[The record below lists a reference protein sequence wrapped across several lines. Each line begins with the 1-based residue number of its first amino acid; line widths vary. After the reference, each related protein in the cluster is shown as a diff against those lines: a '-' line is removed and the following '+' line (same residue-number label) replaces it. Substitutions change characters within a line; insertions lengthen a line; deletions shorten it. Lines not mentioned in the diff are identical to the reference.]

1 MFDENYRLVQN
12 DICEKNRDI
21 FLHPVIEDIVHAVE
35 VAVDKDINPT
45 IIPQGS
51 SGSYF
56 VRNCN
61 EEIIGVFKPKDEE
74 PYEIQNPKWSKYFHR
89 VCCPCCFG
97 RKCLISNHGYL
108 SEVGASLIDE
118 KLQLHI
124 VPTTRLASI
133 TSTTFNHNALNIV
146 KSKTKTHIAET
157 FPDIGR
163 KFHRLGVPPK
173 SGSLQLFVSGY
184 DSADSCIENLLNGIL
199 ATDLDLYEEFLFD
212 FQKLVVLDYVIRNT
226 DRNNSN
232 WLVKW
237 RHTTIDVG
245 VVIDDVGS
253 GDMANGGGGSVSGG
267 GGQSCSKNGV
277 ALKIA
282 AIDNGLAFPY
292 KHPDQMRIY
301 PYYWSWL
308 SIANVPFSDRI
319 CELVLPKLGESHFI
333 EKMIDDLQLLF
344 KVNSHYKRSTFE
356 RQMGV
361 MRGQITNLCAALR
374 QKKSPA
380 QLVEMAPMTLELI
393 SNSESFC
400 PSTDRLHSTSS
411 DNSTRKQHIFNYVTK
426 YWKRP
431 FFRKF

>member
-12 DICEKNRDI
+12 DITEKNRDI
-21 FLHPVIEDIVHAVE
+21 FLHPITEEIIHAAE
-35 VAVDKDINPT
+35 IALDKDINPT

-97 RKCLISNHGYL
+97 RKCLLTNHGYL

-118 KLQLHI
+118 RLQLNI
-124 VPTTRLASI
+124 VPTTRLASL
-133 TSTTFNHNALNIV
+133 TSTAFNHNTINIV
-146 KSKTKTHIAET
+146 KSKTKTQIAET

-173 SGSLQLFVSGY
+173 TGSLQLFVSGY
-184 DSADSCIENLLNGIL
+184 DSADCCVENLLNGIL
-199 ATDLDLYEEFLFD
+199 ATDLDLNEDFLFG

-232 WLVKW
+232 WLIKW
-237 RHTTIDVG
+237 RQEANG
-245 VVIDDVGS
+245 VVEDVNA
-253 GDMANGGGGSVSGG
+253 GDMANGDE
-267 GGQSCSKNGV
+267 QSCSKGHATV
-277 ALKIA
+277 KIA

-308 SIANVPFSDRI
+308 SVANVPFSERI
-319 CELVLPKLGESHFI
+319 CELLLPKLGESIFV
-333 EKMIDDLQLLF
+333 EKMIEDLHLLF
-344 KVNSHYKRSTFE
+344 RVSRV
-356 RQMGV
+356 G
-361 MRGQITNLCAALR
+361 
-374 QKKSPA
+374 
-380 QLVEMAPMTLELI
+380 
-393 SNSESFC
+393 
-400 PSTDRLHSTSS
+400 
-411 DNSTRKQHIFNYVTK
+411 
-426 YWKRP
+426 
-431 FFRKF
+431 